1 MNGRNRYDWIT
12 TSLILAE
19 QIADLRC
26 EDPYVQVGAVAVKK
40 DKSFIL
46 GYNGAPSGV
55 DIDWSDRDKRRPRV
69 IHAEANALN
78 YCRPGD
84 EIEFLAV
91 THLPCKECIKLIKQK
106 GIKTV
111 YYMHVLPNYNAGL
124 TFELAEEFDIDLIHI
139 LRKTVISQ

>member
-1 MNGRNRYDWIT
+1 MNGRKRYDWVT
-12 TSLILAE
+12 TSLALAE
-19 QIADLRC
+19 QIANLRC

-55 DIDWSDRDKRRPRV
+55 DIDWSNRDKRRPRV

-78 YCRPGD
+78 YCKPGD

-91 THLPCKECIKLIKQK
+91 THLPCQECIKLIKQK

-111 YYMHVLPNYNAGL
+111 YFKHILPNYNSQL
-124 TFELAEEFDIDLIHI
+124 TFELAKEFGIDLIHI
-139 LRKTVISQ
+139 PDKTPASQ